1 MDLFLSDERVVSIE
15 ILWDHCKALYSMISS
30 VQGLKYWNL
39 YNMSL
44 VESKKWVSENVLVT
58 LVEDMVGKT

>member
-1 MDLFLSDERVVSIE
+1 MNNFSIFGPFWKGSMDLFLSDERVVSIE
-15 ILWDHCKALYSMISS
+15 ILWDHYKALYSMISS

-44 VESKKWVSENVLVT
+44 VESKK
-58 LVEDMVGKT
+58 